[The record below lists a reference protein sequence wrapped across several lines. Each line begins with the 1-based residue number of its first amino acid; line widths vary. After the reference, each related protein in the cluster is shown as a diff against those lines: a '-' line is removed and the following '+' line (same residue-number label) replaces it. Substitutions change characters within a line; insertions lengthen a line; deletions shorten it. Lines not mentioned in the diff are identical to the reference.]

1 MKDTNALIYVVEDDE
16 GIGEVYEGAFEDE
29 YLVKIFASGKEFFE
43 VFEKVKPS
51 IIILDI
57 MLPDMDSYTILTKIR
72 EIDERVPVII
82 VSAKSD
88 EISFVKGLNKG
99 ADDYMAKPFSVL
111 ELMARVKTNLRR
123 ANLYVTNAGDFTVDH
138 NTYKIL
144 YKGEDLKLTLKEFKL
159 FKILIGQAG
168 ITVNREALFR
178 EVGAR
183 TIWVKHEHLICIWQ
197 PCAKKSRTQAA
208 AVIASLLSEGLDIG
222 LRIYEKE
229 YFFEELFHHAAV
241 GSDHIFGRYWC
252 YIFWKQK
259 HCIRTS
265 YYGNRSCVGSA

>member
-16 GIGEVYEGAFEDE
+16 GIQEVYEGAFEDE
-29 YLVKIFASGKEFFE
+29 YLVKIFSSGKEFFE

-57 MLPDMDSYTILTKIR
+57 MLPDMDGYTILTKIR

-88 EISFVKGLNKG
+88 EISFVKGLNNG
-99 ADDYMAKPFSVL
+99 ADDYMSKPFSIL

-123 ANLYVTNAGDFTVDH
+123 ANLYVTNAGGFTVDN

-178 EVGAR
+178 EVWGEDYMGETR
-183 TIWVKHEHLICIWQ
+183 TLDMHMATLRDKIKNAGGSGDCIVTV
-197 PCAKKSRTQAA
+197 R
-208 AVIASLLSEGLDIG
+208 GIG
-222 LRIYEKE
+222 YR
-229 YFFEELFHHAAV
+229 FEN
-241 GSDHIFGRYWC
+241 I
-252 YIFWKQK
+252 
-259 HCIRTS
+259 
-265 YYGNRSCVGSA
+265 